1 MGISFGILVLL
12 YILIVIYKK
21 DTIRRANSK
30 GAKRVSKKKR
40 EQKRNGT
47 FCYKISYSSPKKH
60 LKRNPVIN
68 IMRYLSTYRYE
79 CINRLE
85 DKTIYCSCWRD
96 VQDKT
101 GIPRSSL
108 HLILNEK
115 YINKY
120 RHWKILKCNIKKEE
134 KDLIH
139 LT

>member
-1 MGISFGILVLL
+1 MRDTAV
-12 YILIVIYKK
+12 KK
-21 DTIRRANSK
+21 VCQNLCQ
-30 GAKRVSKKKR
+30 KKNLCKKLT
-40 EQKRNGT
+40 QHYQI
-47 FCYKISYSSPKKH
+47 FYPLPKKH

-120 RHWKILKCNIKKEE
+120 RHWKISKCNIKKEE

>member
-1 MGISFGILVLL
+1 MRDTAV
-12 YILIVIYKK
+12 KK
-21 DTIRRANSK
+21 S
-30 GAKRVSKKKR
+30 VSKLVSKNKYVL
-40 EQKRNGT
+40 EMDTTLSDLLPPQ
-47 FCYKISYSSPKKH
+47 KKH
-60 LKRNPVIN
+60 LKRNPVIT

-79 CINRLE
+79 CTNRLE
-85 DKTIYCSCWRD
+85 DKTFHCSCWRD

-120 RHWKILKCNIKKEE
+120 RHWKISKCNIKKDE
-134 KDLIH
+134 KELIH

>member
-1 MGISFGILVLL
+1 
-12 YILIVIYKK
+12 
-21 DTIRRANSK
+21 
-30 GAKRVSKKKR
+30 
-40 EQKRNGT
+40 
-47 FCYKISYSSPKKH
+47 
-60 LKRNPVIN
+60 
-68 IMRYLSTYRYE
+68 MRYISTYRYE

-85 DKTIYCSCWRD
+85 DKTFHCSCWRD

-120 RHWKILKCNIKKEE
+120 KHWKISKCNIKKDE
-134 KDLIH
+134 KELIH